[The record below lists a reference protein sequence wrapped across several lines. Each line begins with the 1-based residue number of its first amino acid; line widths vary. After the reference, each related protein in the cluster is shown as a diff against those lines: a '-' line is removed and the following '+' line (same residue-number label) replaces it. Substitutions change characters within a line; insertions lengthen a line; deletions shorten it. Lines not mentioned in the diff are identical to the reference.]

1 MKFKLRDHVNVVP
14 FWGTMILI
22 FACVGFAIFCANGL
36 AQEEQTPAHKGWYDF
51 RNKEF
56 IDRLEQMPRWHYNL
70 AISVD
75 ELAEFTATQEKE
87 QERERVPVKMPPP
100 YPPTKAEEPAPV
112 KTWRIP
118 DYMRENL
125 QRDLDD
131 FNKRFEAKV
140 QAYKK
145 ELKTRFT
152 EFKDMPDDAILYLEG
167 GFFISRSDFLKLQE
181 ELRDK
186 LKQEVKGDDKTTN

>member
-1 MKFKLRDHVNVVP
+1 MKFKLRDYVNLPEFYTFLICLVV
-14 FWGTMILI
+14 GLI
-22 FACVGFAIFCANGL
+22 FAFHLNLNG
-36 AQEEQTPAHKGWYDF
+36 
-51 RNKEF
+51 
-56 IDRLEQMPRWHYNL
+56 
-70 AISVD
+70 
-75 ELAEFTATQEKE
+75 QEKDP
-87 QERERVPVKMPPP
+87 PVKPV
-100 YPPTKAEEPAPV
+100 PV
-112 KTWRIP
+112 KTWKVP

-131 FNKRFEAKV
+131 FNKRFEEKV

-145 ELKTRFT
+145 ELKTRFE

-186 LKQEVKGDDKTTN
+186 LKKEVKGDDKTTN